1 MGRRLQSGGMAAV
14 KECHATMNQNPQRD
28 PWWAQLIDGVVNA
41 INWGDF
47 AEGLWSL
54 LGEVFGALL
63 SALLEILGGL

>member
-1 MGRRLQSGGMAAV
+1 
-14 KECHATMNQNPQRD
+14 MNQNPQRD